1 MKDCSF
7 QCKYNLFSLAKGLFK
22 ISNLY
27 NFFHGCLSKEKNCR
41 LGLHAST
48 VRNSFLYYQFLS
60 NPNKLLNFSLPFD
73 LCISAKLAMNSKEA
87 LSTFWLPWSF
97 LVDSSVGL

>member
-1 MKDCSF
+1 MEDCSF
-7 QCKYNLFSLAKGLFK
+7 QCRHHLFPLAKGLFK

-27 NFFHGCLSKEKNCR
+27 NFFHGCLFKRKN
-41 LGLHAST
+41 LST
-48 VRNSFLYYQFLS
+48 RFTCNNCSQ
-60 NPNKLLNFSLPFD
+60 LLLLLPVPFKPKKILEFFLPFD
-73 LCISAKLAMNSKEA
+73 LCISAKLAMNCKEA